1 MNAVLQLPEGA
12 KELKQPEYST
22 WKAFLRLSFARRKR
36 GVRLIESAHEG
47 PLYVQKAFYPEGED
61 CAHSYLLH
69 PPGGLVTGDHLS
81 ISISSQEAS
90 HALITTP
97 GAGRV
102 YKAREQGG
110 IQTQSIQLN
119 VEQGACLEW
128 LPLETILFPNSQ
140 ARLNTRIDLA
150 ENAKVIS
157 WDITCFGLPANKLQF
172 TEGSIK
178 QSLQIWSKG
187 RIKLNERLVIDLP
200 ANCPET
206 NNGSDSSVNILK
218 GNAGLRSNPVHGLL
232 LAGPFQTNEVTAL
245 IDALRE
251 ISPQVRLEKALVAVT
266 LNGEFLTLR
275 YLGHCTE
282 QARLYFTEA
291 WKLIR
296 PALLKKTA
304 IAPRIWAT

>member
-1 MNAVLQLPEGA
+1 MNAVVHSPGGA
-12 KELKQPEYST
+12 KQLTRPPFST
-22 WKAFLRLSFARRKR
+22 WEAFLRLSFAQRKR
-36 GVRLIESAHEG
+36 GVRLVESAHEG
-47 PLYVQKAFYPEGED
+47 PLYVQKAFYPEGEQ
-61 CAHSYLLH
+61 CAHAYLLH

-81 ISISSQEAS
+81 INITSQAS
-90 HALITTP
+90 AHALITTP

-119 VEQGACLEW
+119 VEKDASLEW

-157 WDITCFGLPANKLQF
+157 WDITCFGLPANQVEF
-172 TEGSIK
+172 TEGSVK
-178 QSLQIWSKG
+178 QNLQIWSKG

-200 ANCPET
+200 LY
-206 NNGSDSSVNILK
+206 SDVNSLTILN
-218 GNAGLRSNPVHGLL
+218 GNAGLRSKPVHGLL
-232 LAGPFQTNEVTAL
+232 IAGPFQASGADEL
-245 IDALRE
+245 IDLLRE
-251 ISPQVRLEKALVAVT
+251 LQPAIRLEDALVAIT
-266 LNGEFLTLR
+266 LNGEFLTVR

-282 QARLYFTEA
+282 QARFYFTEA

-296 PALLKKTA
+296 PVLLNKEA
-304 IAPRIWAT
+304 VAPRIWAT

>member
-1 MNAVLQLPEGA
+1 MNAVVQLPEGA
-12 KELKQPEYST
+12 KQFTTPLST
-22 WKAFLRLSFARRKR
+22 WQAFLSLSFAQRKR
-36 GVRLIESAHEG
+36 GVRLVESAHEG
-47 PLYVQKAFYPEGED
+47 PLYVQKAFYPEGET
-61 CAHSYLLH
+61 CAHCYLLH

-81 ISISSQEAS
+81 ISINSQETA

-110 IQTQSIQLN
+110 IQTQSIHLN
-119 VEQGACLEW
+119 IEKNACVEW

-150 ENAKVIS
+150 DNAKVIS
-157 WDITCFGLPANKLQF
+157 WDITCFGLPANHIEF
-172 TEGSIK
+172 TEGSVK
-178 QSLQIWSKG
+178 QTLQIWSKG

-200 ANCPET
+200 S
-206 NNGSDSSVNILK
+206 GSNSDALTILK
-218 GNAGLRSNPVHGLL
+218 GNAGLRSHPVHGLL
-232 LAGPFQTNEVTAL
+232 IAGPFKADECTAL

-251 ISPQVRLEKALVAVT
+251 LKPSHRIENALVAVT
-266 LNGEFLTLR
+266 LNGEFLTVR

-296 PALLKKTA
+296 PALLNKEA

>member
-1 MNAVLQLPEGA
+1 MNAVVHLPEGA
-12 KELKQPEYST
+12 KQQTQPPLST
-22 WKAFLRLSFARRKR
+22 WKAFLSLSFAQRKR
-36 GVRLIESAHEG
+36 GVRLVESAHEG
-47 PLYVQKAFYPEGED
+47 PLYVQKAFYPEGD
-61 CAHSYLLH
+61 HCAHCYLLH

-81 ISISSQEAS
+81 ISITSQQNS

-110 IQTQSIQLN
+110 IQTQSIHLN
-119 VEQGACLEW
+119 VEQDACLEW

-150 ENAKVIS
+150 DKAKVIT

-178 QSLQIWSKG
+178 QSLQIWSKE

-200 ANCPET
+200 PDASEKNLT
-206 NNGSDSSVNILK
+206 ILN
-218 GNAGLRSNPVHGLL
+218 GNAGLRAMPVHGLL
-232 LAGPFQTNEVTAL
+232 VAGPFHSNQVQSDEFTAL
-245 IDALRE
+245 IDALRFLT
-251 ISPQVRLEKALVAVT
+251 PQVRLEKALVAVT
-266 LNGEFLTLR
+266 LNGEFLTVR

-282 QARLYFTEA
+282 AARLYFIEA

-296 PALLKKTA
+296 PALLNKEA
-304 IAPRIWAT
+304 VAPRIWAT

>member
-1 MNAVLQLPEGA
+1 MNAVFQLPEGT
-12 KELKQPEYST
+12 KQLKQPGFST
-22 WKAFLRLSFARRKR
+22 WQAFLRLSFAKRKR
-36 GVRLIESAHEG
+36 GVRLVESEHEG
-47 PLYVQKAFYPEGED
+47 PLYVQKAFYPEGEH
-61 CAHSYLLH
+61 CAHLYLLH

-81 ISISSQEAS
+81 INITSQESA

-102 YKAREQGG
+102 YKARELGG

-119 VEQGACLEW
+119 VEKDACLEW

-140 ARLNTRIDLA
+140 ARLNTRIDLS
-150 ENAKVIS
+150 ENAKVIA

-200 ANCPET
+200 
-206 NNGSDSSVNILK
+206 SHDSEAPLNILN
-218 GNAGLRSNPVHGLL
+218 GNAGLRSKPVHGLL
-232 LAGPFQTNEVTAL
+232 VAGPFQCDETPAL
-245 IDALRE
+245 IDALRKL
-251 ISPQVRLEKALVAVT
+251 SPQSRIDKALVAVT
-266 LNGEFLTLR
+266 LNGEFLTVR

-282 QARLYFTEA
+282 QARFYFTEA
-291 WKLIR
+291 WSLIR
-296 PALLKKTA
+296 PVLLNKNA

>member
-12 KELKQPEYST
+12 KQLKQPEFST
-22 WKAFLRLSFARRKR
+22 WQAFLRLSFACRKR
-36 GVRLIESAHEG
+36 GVRLVKSEHEG
-47 PLYVQKAFYPEGED
+47 PLYVQKAFYPEGEN

-69 PPGGLVTGDHLS
+69 PPGGLVTGDKLS
-81 ISISSQEAS
+81 IELSSQENA

-110 IQTQSIQLN
+110 IQTQSIQLTVAKN
-119 VEQGACLEW
+119 AVLEW

-140 ARLNTRIDLA
+140 ARLNTRVDLA
-150 ENAKVIS
+150 ENAKVIT
-157 WDITCFGLPANKLQF
+157 WDITCFGLPANKIQF

-187 RIKLNERLVIDLP
+187 RIKMNERLVIDLP
-200 ANCPET
+200 L
-206 NNGSDSSVNILK
+206 GSSEKTHNILN
-218 GNAGLRSNPVHGLL
+218 GNAGLRSMPVHGLL
-232 LAGPFQTNEVTAL
+232 VAGPFEADETTAL

-251 ISPQVRLEKALVAVT
+251 LSPPSRIDKALVAVT
-266 LNGEFLTLR
+266 LNGEFLTVR

-282 QARLYFTEA
+282 QARFYFTQA
-291 WKLIR
+291 WTLIR
-296 PALLKKTA
+296 PALIEKEA
-304 IAPRIWAT
+304 VSPRIWAT

>member
-1 MNAVLQLPEGA
+1 MNAVVHLPGGA
-12 KELKQPEYST
+12 KQLTRPPFST
-22 WKAFLRLSFARRKR
+22 WEAFLRLSFAQRKR
-36 GVRLIESAHEG
+36 GVRLVESAHEG
-47 PLYVQKAFYPEGED
+47 PLYVQKAFYPEGEQ
-61 CAHSYLLH
+61 CAHAYLLH

-81 ISISSQEAS
+81 INITSQAS
-90 HALITTP
+90 AHALITTP

-119 VEQGACLEW
+119 VEKDASLEW

-157 WDITCFGLPANKLQF
+157 WDITCFGLPANQVEF
-172 TEGSIK
+172 TEGSVK
-178 QSLQIWSKG
+178 QNLQIWSKG

-200 ANCPET
+200 L
-206 NNGSDSSVNILK
+206 GSDVNSLTILN
-218 GNAGLRSNPVHGLL
+218 GNAGLRSKPVHGLL
-232 LAGPFQTNEVTAL
+232 IAGPFQASETAEL
-245 IDALRE
+245 IDLLRE
-251 ISPQVRLEKALVAVT
+251 LQPASRLEDALVAIT
-266 LNGEFLTLR
+266 LNGEFLTVR

-282 QARLYFTEA
+282 QARFYFTEA

-296 PALLKKTA
+296 PVLLNKEA
-304 IAPRIWAT
+304 VAPRIWAT

>member
-1 MNAVLQLPEGA
+1 MNAVVHLPDKTCQEV
-12 KELKQPEYST
+12 QPEFSSWEAYL
-22 WKAFLRLSFARRKR
+22 KLSFAKRKR
-36 GVRLIESAHEG
+36 GVRLVESAHEG
-47 PLYVQKAFYPEGED
+47 PLYVQKAFYPEGD
-61 CAHSYLLH
+61 HCAHCYLLH

-81 ISISSQEAS
+81 ITIASQENS

-110 IQTQSIQLN
+110 IQTQSIKLI

-150 ENAKVIS
+150 ENAKVIT
-157 WDITCFGLPANKLQF
+157 WDITCFGLPANNIKF
-172 TEGSIK
+172 TQGSIK
-178 QSLQIWSKG
+178 QSLKIWSKG
-187 RIKLNERLVIDLP
+187 RIKLNERLMIDLP
-200 ANCPET
+200 IDLPE
-206 NNGSDSSVNILK
+206 DSLTILNS
-218 GNAGLRSNPVHGLL
+218 NAGLRSMPVHGLL
-232 LAGPFQTNEVTAL
+232 VAGPFQISETTEL

-251 ISPQVRLEKALVAVT
+251 LLPCARIEKALFAIT
-266 LNGEFLTLR
+266 LNGDFLTVR
-275 YLGHCTE
+275 YLGYCTE

-296 PALLKKTA
+296 PALINKEA
-304 IAPRIWAT
+304 VSPRIWAT

>member
-1 MNAVLQLPEGA
+1 MNAVVHSPGGA
-12 KELKQPEYST
+12 KQLTRPPFST
-22 WKAFLRLSFARRKR
+22 WEAFLRLSFAQRKR
-36 GVRLIESAHEG
+36 GVRLVESAHEG
-47 PLYVQKAFYPEGED
+47 PLYVQKAFYPEGEQ
-61 CAHSYLLH
+61 CAHAYLLH

-81 ISISSQEAS
+81 INITSQAS
-90 HALITTP
+90 AHALITTP

-119 VEQGACLEW
+119 VEKDASLEW

-157 WDITCFGLPANKLQF
+157 WDITCFGLPANQVEF
-172 TEGSIK
+172 TEGSVK
-178 QSLQIWSKG
+178 QNLQIWSKG

-200 ANCPET
+200 L
-206 NNGSDSSVNILK
+206 GSDVNSLTILN
-218 GNAGLRSNPVHGLL
+218 GNAGLRSKPVHGLL
-232 LAGPFQTNEVTAL
+232 IAGPFQASGADEL
-245 IDALRE
+245 IDLLRE
-251 ISPQVRLEKALVAVT
+251 LQPAIRLEDALVAIT
-266 LNGEFLTLR
+266 LNGEFLTVR

-282 QARLYFTEA
+282 QARFYFTEA

-296 PALLKKTA
+296 PVLLNKEA
-304 IAPRIWAT
+304 VAPRIWAT

>member
-1 MNAVLQLPEGA
+1 MNAVVHCPEDA
-12 KELKQPEYST
+12 KQQTQPRLST
-22 WKAFLRLSFARRKR
+22 WQAYLSLSFAQRKR
-36 GVRLIESAHEG
+36 GVRLLESVHEG
-47 PLYVQKAFYPEGED
+47 PLYVQKAFYPEGEG
-61 CAHSYLLH
+61 CAHCYLLH

-81 ISISSQEAS
+81 INITSQDSS

-119 VEQGACLEW
+119 VEQDACLEW

-150 ENAKVIS
+150 ENAKVIV
-157 WDITCFGLPANKLQF
+157 WDMTCFGLPANNLEF

-200 ANCPET
+200 
-206 NNGSDSSVNILK
+206 SDADKDALTILK
-218 GNAGLRSNPVHGLL
+218 GNAGLRSKPVHGLL
-232 LAGPFQTNEVTAL
+232 LAGPFQASEATAL
-245 IDALRE
+245 IDALRLL
-251 ISPQVRLEKALVAVT
+251 SPQLRLEEALFAIT
-266 LNGEFLTLR
+266 LNGEFLMVR

-291 WKLIR
+291 WGLIR
-296 PALLKKTA
+296 PALLKKDA
-304 IAPRIWAT
+304 VVPRIWAT